1 MSSQASYAKTYD
13 GEKIQVYYYL
23 RKNEETGEAEE
34 GKIACGHNRTD
45 DGNAQRFIMR
55 YRDQVRYCADMQTWF
70 VWDGCKWSPDTTGII
85 KEYAKIVVRNIHIEA
100 GIIESDNESDTRK
113 LRRELSKWAFQSESL
128 TRIEALVRLASTD
141 SKISINAADFDRNPW
156 LINCPNGTLDLKAR
170 QLREHRPED
179 LITKISSVQYDP
191 DVSSPEWYDAL
202 LDVLTLEQS
211 TFLQR
216 AVGSALTGINRDKA
230 LFVAHGRPNSR
241 KSTVLD
247 ATFKTF
253 GDYAKPI
260 EVATFG
266 KSMTR
271 PGGTRAD
278 IVDLE
283 GVRAAHCSEIPR
295 GMVFNDAFVKS
306 MTGANPR
313 AARGLYEKHMRKI
326 IPVCKFFIETNF
338 LPNMSFDDDAA
349 FNRFHIITFLNAIP
363 LEECDPAVKEFLME
377 NENAQ
382 KAIFAWAVQ
391 GCYDWQDFGLM
402 PPDSVNAARKAY
414 QDDMNPLAEFFK
426 SDVIVEEGASVSTS
440 DLYDRFKLNATP
452 DAQREVKSKQ
462 SFGMYLSR
470 LGYKSKRIGDY
481 HVRVGIR
488 LREGA
493 EFDEDVD
500 ENPSKVRRPVD
511 YAKDFVKSPCNIT
524 EYMGLYTKPLTW
536 SAGRRTLE
544 RDLDEIIDDIERYND
559 PNYQPNW

>member
-1 MSSQASYAKTYD
+1 MVRLGRLQVVPRYD
-13 GEKIQVYYYL
+13 GHY
-23 RKNEETGEAEE
+23 
-34 GKIACGHNRTD
+34 
-45 DGNAQRFIMR
+45 QR
-55 YRDQVRYCADMQTWF
+55 A
-70 VWDGCKWSPDTTGII
+70 
-85 KEYAKIVVRNIHIEA
+85 AKIVVRNIHVEA
-100 GIIESDNESDTRK
+100 GIIENDSKSETRK
-113 LRRELSKWAFQSESL
+113 IRKELSKWAFQSESL

-141 SKISINAADFDRNPW
+141 SKISINADDFNRSPW
-156 LINCPNGTLDLKAR
+156 LINCPNGTIDLNAR
-170 QLREHRPED
+170 KLREHRRED
-179 LITKISSVQYDP
+179 LITNISSVEYDP
-191 DVSSPEWYDAL
+191 DVLSPEWYDVL

-230 LFVAHGRPNSR
+230 LFVAFGRPNSR

-253 GDYAKPI
+253 GDYAKPV

-266 KSMTR
+266 KSVAR

-278 IVDLE
+278 IVGLE

-306 MTGANPR
+306 MTSANPR
-313 AARGLYEKHMRKI
+313 AARGLYEKHMRRI

-338 LPNMSFDDDAA
+338 LPNMNFDDDAA
-349 FNRFHIITFLNAIP
+349 FNRFHIITFLNTIP
-363 LEECDPAVKEFLME
+363 LEDCNPAVREFLME

-414 QDDMNPLAEFFK
+414 QADMNPLAEFFK
-426 SDVIVEEGASVSTS
+426 SDVIVEEDASVSTS
-440 DLYDRFKLNATP
+440 DLYDRFKLNATL

-470 LGYKSKRIGDY
+470 LRHKSKRVGDC
-481 HVRVGIR
+481 HMRVGIR
-488 LREGA
+488 LRDVG
-493 EFDEDVD
+493 EFDEDAD
-500 ENPSKVRRPVD
+500 EDPSKVRRPVD

-544 RDLDEIIDDIERYND
+544 RDLDEIVDDIERYND
-559 PNYQPNW
+559 PNYDPNW